1 MTLSTL
7 PWCST
12 AVSVECCCSKLQP
25 SLSVHSLG
33 LCHRPVGSYSLLGL
47 LSPCFPRP
55 RSRVPQVSA
64 KRARLS
70 CPIRPRLLDHP
81 SQRSQSWPV
90 NAISI
95 IAIRRM
101 SDHRSSASGAS
112 PGHHGLP
119 SLPTVYCTDHVLID
133 ECEALS
139 RFYRDLFANCHTSS
153 SGTIVTTTSTP
164 SIMNK
169 PLNVISSLLDD
180 ARVDHRHDRRW

>member
-1 MTLSTL
+1 MALHGSQCRVLLLKTSAIAQRAFLGPLPSTCGFIQSTRIAFPLL
-7 PWCST
+7 P
-12 AVSVECCCSKLQP
+12 AAQI
-25 SLSVHSLG
+25 
-33 LCHRPVGSYSLLGL
+33 RA
-47 LSPCFPRP
+47 
-55 RSRVPQVSA
+55 SRVPQVSA

-139 RFYRDLFANCHTSS
+139 RFYRNLFANCHTSS

-180 ARVDHRHDRRW
+180 ARVDHRHDHRW

>member
-1 MTLSTL
+1 M
-7 PWCST
+7 

-33 LCHRPVGSYSLLGL
+33 LCRRPVGSYSLLGL

-55 RSRVPQVSA
+55 RFELGLSSRFPQVSA

-90 NAISI
+90 NTILI

-119 SLPTVYCTDHVLID
+119 SLPT
-133 ECEALS
+133 
-139 RFYRDLFANCHTSS
+139 LFANCHTSS

-169 PLNVISSLLDD
+169 LGSIIGTIIGGNAGYAFTSRDLAWPVCSAPL
-180 ARVDHRHDRRW
+180 

>member
-1 MTLSTL
+1 M
-7 PWCST
+7 

-55 RSRVPQVSA
+55 RFELGLSSRVPQVSA

-70 CPIRPRLLDHP
+70 CPIRPWLLDHP

-90 NAISI
+90 NTISI

-101 SDHRSSASGAS
+101 
-112 PGHHGLP
+112 
-119 SLPTVYCTDHVLID
+119 T
-133 ECEALS
+133 
-139 RFYRDLFANCHTSS
+139 RFCRDLFAKLPQQNCH
-153 SGTIVTTTSTP
+153 TTTSTP
-164 SIMNK
+164 PSIMNK
-169 PLNVISSLLDD
+169 LGSIIGTIIGGNAGYAFTNWQRSRFELAAPL
-180 ARVDHRHDRRW
+180 HRHFSRAPNTD